1 MKLRL
6 MGLSFVQKMFGSNIL
21 TWRWWKRFIFMATY
35 EQQTEDCEHTDVWS
49 HVCVHLLNL
58 KSNIHLFFSSTISL
72 HYGFILRRT
81 SVCSVNSEAKP
92 CWNISVI
99 IKDINLLMVAQ
110 KMGHHQESA
119 RSIRGPSCMILFDK
133 PSTTLLHQKL
143 GRRDAQSSWG

>member
-1 MKLRL
+1 
-6 MGLSFVQKMFGSNIL
+6 MGLLFVQQVFGSNIL
-21 TWRWWKRFIFMATY
+21 TWRWWKHFIFMVTY
-35 EQQTEDCEHTDVWS
+35 EQQTEDCQHTDVWS

-72 HYGFILRRT
+72 HYGFILGRT

-99 IKDINLLMVAQ
+99 IKDINLLMAAQ
-110 KMGHHQESA
+110 KDGTSSRVSEIHP
-119 RSIRGPSCMILFDK
+119 GPSCMILFDK